1 MNLLHI
7 HRSMG
12 QLGISQVLKS
22 NQESEKY
29 GLVLNAIQAQE
40 IVTAFKQ
47 AIENH
52 GRLELSIEAVNKII
66 AAFCTSPYINSEDYV
81 QTINELID
89 LFYHM
94 KNETEDL
101 ISDEELITIMKE
113 YYNSSCQGSLEL
125 LKNREMIR
133 FAVDFRSGLLHID
146 NAYKEEQW

>member
-1 MNLLHI
+1 MNLPHI

-12 QLGISQVLKS
+12 QLSISQVLKS
-22 NQESEKY
+22 NQESERY
-29 GLVLNAIQAQE
+29 GLILNALQAQE
-40 IVTAFKQ
+40 IVKTFKQ

-66 AAFCTSPYINSEDYV
+66 AAFCTSPFLNSEDYV
-81 QTINELID
+81 QTINELIN

-101 ISDEELITIMKE
+101 IGDEELISIMKE

-125 LKNREMIR
+125 LKDREMVR
-133 FAVDFRSGLLHID
+133 FAVDFRSSLLHID
-146 NAYKEEQW
+146 KAYKEEQW